1 MILELKFLILWFC
14 LLLLSYVVAKLDH
27 HFSRKRLLF
36 KYSESLTFIIY
47 FFIKNIGFIIISIW
61 ILGNLI
67 FYLFHGEFP
76 ELLNPKN
83 K

>member
-1 MILELKFLILWFC
+1 MILELRILVLWLC
-14 LLLLSYVVAKLDH
+14 LLSLSYVVAKLDY
-27 HFSRKRLLF
+27 HFTKSTLSW
-36 KYSESLTFIIY
+36 KYNYRSSSELY

-61 ILGNLI
+61 ILANLI
-67 FYLFHGEFP
+67 FYLFSGEFP